1 MHKIM
6 WINTPPRRLIEG
18 LIKGL
23 GNCFIAGGVH
33 FSDSS
38 LFIIV
43 VFDGFNT

>member
-1 MHKIM
+1 MHKMM
-6 WINTPPRRLIEG
+6 WINTPPLRLTEG

-38 LFIIV
+38 LLIIV
-43 VFDGFNT
+43 VFDEVNS